1 MSARQL
7 VYMDESGDAGF
18 KLDRGSSP
26 ALVIAGVIFDD
37 PADAQATADRI
48 ELLRVQ
54 SGRSSRYQFHFT
66 DMDRRSREDFFR
78 AVRLFPFRV
87 RAIVMAKDRIYP
99 DSMLRRRGDYSYSYT
114 AKMLLKHTFGMV
126 EEAKLFVDGEAGRQS
141 LREMVSY
148 LRRECNTP
156 GLRVIREVRFVP
168 KREGN
173 VLLQLADMVT
183 SGIARSY
190 RTDKSDHRVYRE
202 LIQPRL
208 EDVWEFGHPKKPEV
222 RRPRDLSCHQQA
234 RAPFGDSSDYGAS
247 VVSL

>member
-26 ALVIAGVIFDD
+26 ALVIATVIFDD
-37 PADAQATADRI
+37 AAHAEATANRI
-48 ELLRVQ
+48 ELLREQ
-54 SGRSSRYQFHFT
+54 SGRSARYQFHFT
-66 DMDRRSREDFFR
+66 DMDRQSREDFFCALR
-78 AVRLFPFRV
+78 HFPFRV
-87 RAIVMAKDRIYP
+87 RAIVMAKDRIYA
-99 DSMLRRRGDYSYSYT
+99 DSMLRRRGDYFYNFT
-114 AKMLLKHTFGMV
+114 AKLLLKHTFGTV

-141 LREMVSY
+141 LRKMVAY

-156 GLRVIREVRFVP
+156 GLRVIKRVRFVP

-190 RTDKSDHRVYRE
+190 RTDKADHKVYIE
-202 LIQPRL
+202 LLQPRL
-208 EDVWEFGHPKKPEV
+208 EDVWEFGHPRNQK
-222 RRPRDLSCHQQA
+222 
-234 RAPFGDSSDYGAS
+234 
-247 VVSL
+247 